1 MANKIFRSILLV
13 AIVVLTATAVFV
25 IDEMYKAFVSS
36 QLDVLKAETRIIA
49 YGIERDGIEFID
61 ELDKADYRLTLIDKD
76 GTVLFDNSGN
86 DINVMDNHLDREEV
100 IQAINKGFGS
110 SSRQSATLTEK
121 LVYTAVRLDDGRIIR
136 LSETYPSIF
145 HVFTIVSQPLLLVI
159 LLMIIVSF
167 FIASRLTRRIVEPLN
182 TLDMDHPD
190 ENASYKELKP
200 VIRKISLQQEMIDH
214 DREMLERKRQEF
226 DTITGN
232 MNEGLVLLNRDREI
246 IDINKA
252 ASEILGIDEE
262 MIGKSI
268 DLVEKHEQFDALL
281 NDAGMKHH
289 GSRKVTIDGKSY
301 ESEVSPIEIDGKVL
315 GFVLLLFDE
324 SYKEA
329 NEKMRREF
337 AGNVSHELKT
347 PLQTISGYTELLRNQ
362 MVNDKDRNEVYD
374 RIYSETQRMM
384 QLVSDIIRLSR
395 LDDNDLTISK
405 ETVDLDSMC
414 RDIIEN
420 YKGSIR
426 NDVEII
432 YNGSSTEVYGNRE
445 LLEMIIY
452 NLCDNAVKYNKDNG
466 KVYVDVYEEN
476 YKAYLKVKDT
486 GQGIPEE
493 DIERIFER
501 FYRVDKSRSRQI
513 GGTGLGLSI
522 VKHACILNNATID
535 VKSVLGEG
543 SEFTVTF
550 NKV

>member
-25 IDEMYKAFVSS
+25 IDEMYKTFVSS

-49 YGIERDGIEFID
+49 YGIEKDGIEFID
-61 ELDKADYRLTLIDKD
+61 GLDKTSYRLTLIDRD

-86 DINVMDNHLDREEV
+86 DISVMDNHLDREEV
-100 IQAINKGFGS
+100 IQAISEGFGS

-136 LSETYPSIF
+136 LSETYSSIF
-145 HVFTIVSQPLLLVI
+145 HVFTIVSQPLLLII

-167 FIASRLTRRIVEPLN
+167 FIASRLTSRIVEPLN
-182 TLDMDHPD
+182 LLDMDHPD

-200 VIRKISLQQEMIDH
+200 IIRKISVQQEMIDH
-214 DREMLERKRQEF
+214 DREMLERRRQEF

-232 MNEGLVLLNRDREI
+232 MNEGLVLLNRDKEI

-252 ASEILGIDEE
+252 ASEILGIDEK
-262 MIGKSI
+262 MLGRSI
-268 DLVEKHEQFDALL
+268 DLVEKHEEFDVLL

-289 GSRKVTIDGKSY
+289 SSKKVTIDGKNY
-301 ESEVSPIEIDGKVL
+301 ESEISPVEIDGKVL

-362 MVNDKDRNEVYD
+362 MVSEKDRNEVYD

-405 ETVDLDSMC
+405 ETVDLDRMC

-426 NDVEII
+426 NGVEII
-432 YNGSSTEVYGNRE
+432 YNGSETKIYGNRE

-452 NLCDNAVKYNKDNG
+452 NLCDNAVKYNKDHG
-466 KVYVDVYEEN
+466 KVYVDLYEEN
-476 YKAYLKVKDT
+476 DWVYLRVKDT

-522 VKHACILNNATID
+522 VKHACILNDATVD
-535 VKSVLGEG
+535 VRSVLGEG

-550 NKV
+550 DKV

>member
-25 IDEMYKAFVSS
+25 IDEMYKTFVSS

-49 YGIERDGIEFID
+49 YGIEKDGIEFID
-61 ELDKADYRLTLIDKD
+61 GLDKTSYRLTLIDRD

-86 DINVMDNHLDREEV
+86 DISVMDNHLDREEV
-100 IQAINKGFGS
+100 IQAISEGFGS

-136 LSETYPSIF
+136 LSETYSSIF
-145 HVFTIVSQPLLLVI
+145 HVFTIVSQPLLLII

-167 FIASRLTRRIVEPLN
+167 FIASRLTSRIVEPLN
-182 TLDMDHPD
+182 LLDMDHPD

-200 VIRKISLQQEMIDH
+200 IIRKISVQQEMIDH
-214 DREMLERKRQEF
+214 DREMLERRRQEF

-232 MNEGLVLLNRDREI
+232 MNEGLVLLNWDKEI

-252 ASEILGIDEE
+252 ASEILGIDEK
-262 MIGKSI
+262 MLGRSI
-268 DLVEKHEQFDALL
+268 DLVEKHEEFDVLL

-289 GSRKVTIDGKSY
+289 SSKKVTIDGKNY
-301 ESEVSPIEIDGKVL
+301 ESEISPVEIDGKVL

-362 MVNDKDRNEVYD
+362 MVSEKDRNEVYD

-405 ETVDLDSMC
+405 EMIDLDRMC

-426 NDVEII
+426 NGVEII
-432 YNGSSTEVYGNRE
+432 YNGSETKIYGNRE

-452 NLCDNAVKYNKDNG
+452 NLCDNAVKYNKDHG
-466 KVYVDVYEEN
+466 KVYVDVYEKN
-476 YKAYLKVKDT
+476 DWVYLRVKDT

-522 VKHACILNNATID
+522 VKHACILNDATVD
-535 VKSVLGEG
+535 VRSVLGEG
-543 SEFTVTF
+543 SEFIVTF
-550 NKV
+550 DKV